1 MDNSHNTEEEDG
13 TTKQVITL
21 KAKSKGFHEDAT
33 KIYQRNPR
41 TSNPENLKTLLHDL
55 STNGKRRRQMKE
67 TS

>member
-13 TTKQVITL
+13 TTKQVVT